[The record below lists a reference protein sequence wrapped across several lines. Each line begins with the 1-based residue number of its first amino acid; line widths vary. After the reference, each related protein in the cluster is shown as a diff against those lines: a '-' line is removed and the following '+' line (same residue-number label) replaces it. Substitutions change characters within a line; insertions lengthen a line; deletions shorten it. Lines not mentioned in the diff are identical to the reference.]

1 MANAH
6 RCEAIRQIEAGRVIS
21 RVEIYRSNLTGYW
34 YVQLNMPY
42 AVLDTSVGTR
52 SPSAESSLRKGGGG
66 GAGAEARLRIARRRR

>member
-1 MANAH
+1 MENKTH

-52 SPSAESSLRKGGGG
+52 CPFC
-66 GAGAEARLRIARRRR
+66 GADLGKEGTADANA